1 MRITCEGAKAYV
13 TEVEVMAS
21 GAINYFTASFTFDS
35 AWTDFISAN
44 KLYGVFQGSNNT
56 ILTTLVYNN
65 GTETYD
71 CDVPWETITQPGEL
85 LVGAIGY
92 IDGAEDTIL
101 TTNMAFGY
109 RVPQGAATNAV
120 EGSQASGLLLDV
132 LIAVDEVEEDA
143 NRAEAA
149 ADAAEL
155 ALTRWPYIDGPT
167 NHWFRWDAG
176 TELYVDTGV
185 NATGPAAG
193 FGTPTASIVQ
203 GLEGTQPQIAIFAT
217 GPDTA
222 KVFDFDFTI
231 PKGDTGDAAEIIINS
246 TTTGAPGTAA
256 SVTNI
261 GDTHT
266 AILDFLIPQGIQGN
280 TGAAAGFG
288 TPTGSATIGA
298 AGSQPQITISSSG
311 PNTAKIFDFD
321 FTIPKGDKGDAATI
335 AVGTTTTGAAGTSA
349 SVTNSGNSSA
359 AVFNFTIPKGD
370 KGDTGKGFTIMG
382 YYNTLVDL
390 QNAHPTGTTGDAY
403 GVGTGAPY
411 NIYIWDGSAW
421 LDNGQLQGPE
431 GEQGQIGSQ
440 WYTGTAITGTSIID
454 TIFPTTGITEAYERD
469 LYLNTDTNNVYQ
481 CTANGTPTVAT
492 WIYICNIKG
501 DTGADFQNLTG
512 ASAPTTSTVG
522 AIGQGYLDT
531 TTERYYLCVS
541 ITGGTTYNWI
551 EVPTVETITTISIV
565 RW

>member
-35 AWTDFISAN
+35 AWTYFISAD
-44 KLYGVFQGSNNT
+44 KLYGVFQGSNST
-56 ILTTLVYNN
+56 ILTALVYN
-65 GTETYD
+65 GTTETYD
-71 CDVPWETITQPGEL
+71 CDVPWETITRPGEL
-85 LVGAIGY
+85 LVGAIGF

-132 LIAVDEVEEDA
+132 LAVVGGVDA
-143 NRAEAA
+143 DADRADAA
-149 ADAAEL
+149 ADRAEL

-167 NHWFRWDAG
+167 NHWFRWDVG

-203 GLEGTQPQIAIFAT
+203 GAEGTQPQIAIFAT

-231 PKGDTGDAAEIIINS
+231 PKGDTGAAATVGVGT
-246 TTTGAPGTAA
+246 TTTGAPGTNA
-256 SVTNI
+256 SVTNS
-261 GDTHT
+261 GNSSAAVLNFT
-266 AILDFLIPQGIQGN
+266 IPQGIQGD

-288 TPTGSATIGA
+288 TPTSSVTTGAPGTNASLVITPSGSD
-298 AGSQPQITISSSG
+298 
-311 PNTAKIFDFD
+311 TAKVFGFT
-321 FTIPKGDKGDAATI
+321 FTIPRGDKGDAATI
-335 AVGTTTTGAAGTSA
+335 AVGTTTTGNAGTSA
-349 SVTNSGNSSA
+349 SVSNSGTSGH

-370 KGDTGKGFTIMG
+370 KGDTGNGLTIMG
-382 YYNTLVDL
+382 YYDNLGAL
-390 QNAHPTGTTGDAY
+390 QAAHPTGAPGDAY

-411 NIYIWDGSAW
+411 NIYVWDNVDGVW
-421 LDNGQLQGPE
+421 LDNGQLIGP
-431 GEQGQIGSQ
+431 
-440 WYTGTAITGTSIID
+440 A
-454 TIFPTTGITEAYERD
+454 
-469 LYLNTDTNNVYQ
+469 
-481 CTANGTPTVAT
+481 
-492 WIYICNIKG
+492 
-501 DTGADFQNLTG
+501 GAD
-512 ASAPTTSTVG
+512 AS
-522 AIGQGYLDT
+522 ID
-531 TTERYYLCVS
+531 
-541 ITGGTTYNWI
+541 
-551 EVPTVETITTISIV
+551 IV